1 MRHAAHGTHKTSGAS
16 SLTKSLFQNTSRG
29 AHAIHASAR
38 HGAHVAAAV
47 AAPVN
52 GIAALDAD
60 VLARMNEI
68 VPRTRR
74 SIREAARAAQ
84 RRNTILTSTSLA
96 ALVGTAATGIAF
108 ANTQDM
114 GAMALSEGET
124 TTTTQITRVNT
135 VAASRS
141 EARQEL
147 TTDNVQATSNEGD
160 WNLGSSNVV
169 SDTEAV
175 NKSIANNPQIAQ
187 LMSKH
192 AADLPTGFN
201 PNHGTGDTGNAY
213 PYGQCTW
220 WAYTRRAQLGLPTG
234 SYFGNAQSWGASAS
248 ALGYWVD
255 NTARE
260 TGDAV
265 VFGPGQEGASSV
277 YGHVAVV
284 EKVNPDGSIEIS
296 ESNAKGLGV
305 ISNRTFTAEQAAQL
319 TYIHF

>member
-1 MRHAAHGTHKTSGAS
+1 MKHAAHGTRKSNGAS
-16 SLTKSLFQNTSRG
+16 SLAKSLFQNSPRG
-29 AHAIHASAR
+29 THGR
-38 HGAHVAAAV
+38 HGAQTAV
-47 AAPVN
+47 AAPAVN
-52 GIAALDAD
+52 GIATLDAD

-74 SIREAARAAQ
+74 SIRESARAAQ

-114 GAMALSEGET
+114 SSMALPENE
-124 TTTTQITRVNT
+124 TTTTQITRVN
-135 VAASRS
+135 VDSASRS
-141 EARQEL
+141 ESREAL
-147 TTDNVQATSNEGD
+147 TSDNVQATSNDGG
-160 WNLGSSNVV
+160 WNLGSSNAV
-169 SDTEAV
+169 SDTEAI
-175 NKSIANNPQIAQ
+175 NKSIADNPQVAR
-187 LMSKH
+187 LMGQDGE
-192 AADLPTGFN
+192 AVPNGFN
-201 PNHGTGDTGNAY
+201 PNHATGDTGNAY

-255 NTARE
+255 NTARN
-260 TGDAV
+260 TGDVV
-265 VFGPGQEGASSV
+265 VFGPGQEGASSI

-284 EKVNPDGSIEIS
+284 EKVNADGSVEIS

-305 ISNRTFTAEQAAQL
+305 ISNRTFTAQQAAQL
-319 TYIHF
+319 TYIHY